1 METGK
6 RDAYL
11 TTRMDK
17 KAKKKIDKLRE
28 QIQLLKGKIA
38 GAKKQ
43 EDEPGEIKKYEAELA
58 AAQAEVAKLQAS

>member
-1 METGK
+1 
-6 RDAYL
+6 
-11 TTRMDK
+11 MDK

-43 EDEPGEIKKYEAELA
+43 EDEPGEVKKYEADLA